1 MKGSFSLLFLMMT
14 IFGFA
19 QDTTSTANAREMQT
33 TLTTA
38 QMGTEPVAYML
49 DDLEFLFIPE
59 GIGYRIARIQ
69 DGREVDYGS
78 LHQTTD
84 DGYFVLT
91 SRQDDHV
98 SYGRFDQ
105 QGNFKALRYDEAS
118 EHVVEELFVKKD

>member
-1 MKGSFSLLFLMMT
+1 MKLSVSLLFLMMS
-14 IFGFA
+14 ICGIA
-19 QDTTSTANAREMQT
+19 QDTTSTTNAREMQT

-38 QMGTEPVAYML
+38 QMSSEPVAYIL

-59 GIGYRIARIQ
+59 GIGFRITRIE
-69 DGREVDYGS
+69 DGGEVDYGS

-98 SYGRFDQ
+98 SYGRFDE

-118 EHVVEELFVKKD
+118 GHVVEELFVRKD